1 MAVTA
6 LPSAM
11 PSSSTASIVTD
22 ATSRVPFDPEGRL
35 RHWAGLSP
43 AAGGPGSA
51 DAMDRALCG
60 DR

>member
-22 ATSRVPFDPEGRL
+22 DEPGAVRRT
-35 RHWAGLSP
+35 GL
-43 AAGGPGSA
+43 AGGA
-51 DAMDRALCG
+51 RTDW
-60 DR
+60 